1 MPVCGILPAMLATR
15 VTLLTLASTTA
26 LSCGTGRPPARDPAD
41 ADEHRQ
47 LRAAVEKLDEKV
59 AALAARID
67 SQSQSTAST
76 STSSG
81 SDQLSLTDRIERLA
95 QRQAE
100 LEAELL
106 KQPAP
111 GGAAAAPRH
120 ERANPESDVVYAVK
134 VDGFPSRGPKD
145 APVTLVRSYEFAC
158 PYSHKSLATME
169 ELLAAYPKDLRIV
182 YRSFVVHPQIAT
194 IPARAAC
201 AAHRQGKFTE
211 LHDLIWTQGWEANR
225 NFGMD
230 NMEKL
235 AGDLKLDLK
244 KFVADTDGACIKKVQ
259 EDQADLTALGQGG
272 TPSFWINGRFMSGAR
287 PTEDFKAIID
297 AELAAANK
305 AIGKGGITRA
315 NYYKKVVLKKGKKKL

>member
-1 MPVCGILPAMLATR
+1 
-15 VTLLTLASTTA
+15 
-26 LSCGTGRPPARDPAD
+26 
-41 ADEHRQ
+41 
-47 LRAAVEKLDEKV
+47 
-59 AALAARID
+59 
-67 SQSQSTAST
+67 
-76 STSSG
+76 
-81 SDQLSLTDRIERLA
+81 
-95 QRQAE
+95 
-100 LEAELL
+100 
-106 KQPAP
+106 
-111 GGAAAAPRH
+111 
-120 ERANPESDVVYAVK
+120 VK
-134 VDGFPSRGPKD
+134 VDGFPARGPKD

-158 PYSHKSLATME
+158 PYSHKSVATME

-182 YRSFVVHPQIAT
+182 YRSFVVHPQQAT
-194 IPARAAC
+194 IPARAVC

-211 LHDLIWTQGWEANR
+211 MHDLIWTQGWEANR

-259 EDQADLTALGQGG
+259 EDQADLAGIGQAG
-272 TPSFWINGRFMSGAR
+272 TPSFWINGRFLSGAR
-287 PTEDFKAIID
+287 PTEDFKALID